1 MNKIDVKIG
10 GMHCASCS
18 SSIENDVKKIPGVSI
33 SSVNYATE
41 KGHFEFSDSE
51 TEILIKEKIDELG
64 YEIVDSRKE
73 DSEEKNGNFKN
84 FLISLI
90 LSILIFL
97 MAMGPLKGLP
107 SKKLNWIIQ
116 FFLALPVWLIIG
128 NHFIKAVL
136 VFLRSGKSN
145 MNTLI
150 GLGTSAAFL
159 YSSFITFFPGISNEL
174 GLLQKVYFEAVG
186 FIISFVYL
194 GQYFENKAKRKARES
209 LNLLLKKGAK
219 NASVIRNGE

>member
-1 MNKIDVKIG
+1 MNKLDVKIG

-41 KGHFEFSDSE
+41 KGHFEFSDSQAE
-51 TEILIKEKIDELG
+51 SLIREKIDELG
-64 YEIVDSRKE
+64 YEIKDSSIE
-73 DSEEKNGNFKN
+73 ETEEKNGNFKK
-84 FLISLI
+84 FVISLV
-90 LSILIFL
+90 LSVLIFIF
-97 MAMGPLKGLP
+97 AMGPLKNLP
-107 SKKLNWIIQ
+107 SPKINWIIQ

-159 YSSFITFFPGISNEL
+159 YS
-174 GLLQKVYFEAVG
+174 
-186 FIISFVYL
+186 
-194 GQYFENKAKRKARES
+194 
-209 LNLLLKKGAK
+209 
-219 NASVIRNGE
+219 